1 MKTINQ
7 IQRPTA
13 VLLAAN
19 LALVAIIAVVWLT
32 PAKPSSDVSAEAL
45 RSIDSL
51 VPDVAANDPD
61 LPAIADLSAMFE
73 RPLFFSDRRMPP
85 VPEPV
90 SVVEAPKPLRLKL
103 EGVAI
108 VADSR
113 VAVVRDMENNRL
125 LQLEEGMSHESW
137 TLESV
142 TAARAQF
149 SRGQETSE
157 LWLSSAD
164 PGRSR

>member
-1 MKTINQ
+1 MTTIKQ

-19 LALVAIIAVVWLT
+19 LALVAVITVVWLT
-32 PAKPSSDVSAEAL
+32 PAKPSSSASAEAA
-45 RSIDSL
+45 RSTDSL
-51 VPDVAANDPD
+51 VPDVAANGPG

-85 VPEPV
+85 APEPV
-90 SVVEAPKPLRLKL
+90 NSGEAPKPLRLKL

-113 VAVVRDMENNRL
+113 VAVVRDIESNRL
-125 LQLEEGMSHESW
+125 LQLTEGMSHENW

-157 LWLSSAD
+157 LWLTGAD

>member
-1 MKTINQ
+1 MKTMKQ
-7 IQRPTA
+7 IKRPTA

-19 LALVAIIAVVWLT
+19 FALVAIIAVVWLT
-32 PAKPSSDVSAEAL
+32 PSKPSPGASAEAE
-45 RSIDSL
+45 RSTDSL
-51 VPDVAANDPD
+51 VPDVAASSPD
-61 LPAIADLSAMFE
+61 LPAISDLSAMIE

-90 SVVEAPKPLRLKL
+90 RAGEAPKPLRLKL

-113 VAVVRDMENNRL
+113 IAVVRDMENNRL
-125 LQLEEGMSHESW
+125 LQLAEGMSHENW

-164 PGRSR
+164 PARSR

>member
-1 MKTINQ
+1 
-7 IQRPTA
+7 
-13 VLLAAN
+13 
-19 LALVAIIAVVWLT
+19 
-32 PAKPSSDVSAEAL
+32 
-45 RSIDSL
+45 
-51 VPDVAANDPD
+51 
-61 LPAIADLSAMFE
+61 
-73 RPLFFSDRRMPP
+73 MPP

-90 SVVEAPKPLRLKL
+90 NAGVAPKPLRLKL

-125 LQLEEGMSHESW
+125 LQLEEGMSHENW

-157 LWLSSAD
+157 LWLNSAD
-164 PGRSR
+164 PARSR